1 MSISDIVYPGELMK
15 DFPISERSARTS
27 RMGRPPLNVKPIMVR
42 LSAEVIARIEAVA
55 GKRRIAQFL
64 REAAEAE
71 LLRREA
77 STASH
82 AKPKK
87 PKA

>member
-1 MSISDIVYPGELMK
+1 
-15 DFPISERSARTS
+15 
-27 RMGRPPLNVKPIMVR
+27 LNVKPIMVR
-42 LSAEVIARIEAVA
+42 LSVEVIARIEAVA

-87 PKA
+87 PKP

>member
-1 MSISDIVYPGELMK
+1 
-15 DFPISERSARTS
+15 
-27 RMGRPPLNVKPIMVR
+27 MGRPPLNVKPIMVR

>member
-1 MSISDIVYPGELMK
+1 MK
-15 DFPISERSARTS
+15 DFPTSQRPAKTS
-27 RMGRPPLNVKPIMVR
+27 RMGRPPLNVKVTAVR
-42 LSAEVIARIEAVA
+42 LTVEMMARIEAVA
-55 GKRRIAQFL
+55 GKHRMSQFL

-77 STASH
+77 AAASH

-87 PKA
+87 KSEPKG

>member
-1 MSISDIVYPGELMK
+1 
-15 DFPISERSARTS
+15 
-27 RMGRPPLNVKPIMVR
+27 MGRPPLNVRPTVVR
-42 LSAEVIARIEAVA
+42 LSVEMIARIEAVA
-55 GKRRIAQFL
+55 GKHRMSQFL

-77 STASH
+77 KKDSSH
-82 AKPKK
+82 DKPKPRKGSK